1 MPIIGS
7 CEAIAAS
14 VPSKLETQRPP
25 AQSPL
30 FRWKKSMTEADMGAS
45 RWTSGDEWYSTQ
57 RRPWSRRSRPR
68 LSKLR
73 KVTCGARCRKMAHG
87 GIVPSMHRISSLGS
101 VCVTY
106 HGASRIKSE
115 GTRRIGFWFRVAK
128 TKRQTTQKENGKCCD
143 LLHYPRIH
151 HLRYSLKAHLLS
163 QGTMFPS

>member
-14 VPSKLETQRPP
+14 VPSKLENQRPP

-45 RWTSGDEWYSTQ
+45 RCTSGDEWYSTQ

-73 KVTCGARCRKMAHG
+73 KVTCGARCPKMAHG
-87 GIVPSMHRISSLGS
+87 GMVACIESRVWAVFVLPAMAHHGSSLRGLAHRVLVPRSKDKTSNNPKKKKKMGS
-101 VCVTY
+101 VATCFITHV
-106 HGASRIKSE
+106 SI
-115 GTRRIGFWFRVAK
+115 I
-128 TKRQTTQKENGKCCD
+128 
-143 LLHYPRIH
+143 
-151 HLRYSLKAHLLS
+151 
-163 QGTMFPS
+163 